1 MKILFITHDTT
12 RTGAPMVLLH
22 FLRWL
27 RKEQP
32 QVEVDVL
39 ALRGGNMEGAFEEN
53 CSNYYNYSL
62 ETKTNSLSIIERIL
76 KKFHLYKQK
85 NKKEVFISSLAN
97 NGYDVIYANTVVA
110 IPIGVSIS
118 KASRE
123 CELFAHIHELQV
135 VIKQLLPDFKKY
147 LPAID
152 SIIVPSEI
160 VKINLVNSWGASQEN
175 ITVVYECAE
184 ADTIKLIKKDAK
196 SKQKFVV
203 GASGM
208 VHWRKGYDLFLL
220 VASNIHLRYPDA
232 DILFQWIGKVPKNIS
247 HIIDEDLRKLNLQES
262 VSFIGEV
269 SNPNT
274 YFNDFDIF
282 LMTSRED
289 PFPLVCIEVGLLGKP
304 IISFEQAVGT
314 NEILKNG
321 GGRIVP
327 YLDVDSMAEQIMR
340 YYYNR
345 EFIETDGAFN
355 KKAFA
360 KFTPEEICPQ
370 LFHVIEKA

>member
-27 RKEQP
+27 KEHQP
-32 QVEVDVL
+32 QVDVDVL
-39 ALRGGNMEGAFEEN
+39 ALRGGNMEGEFQEN

-62 ETKTNSLSIIERIL
+62 ETKTNSLSIIQRIL
-76 KKFHLYKQK
+76 KKLYIYKQK
-85 NKKEVFISSLAN
+85 NTKDVFLSSLAK

-110 IPIGVSIS
+110 IPIGASIS
-118 KASRE
+118 KASRRSK
-123 CELFAHIHELQV
+123 LFAHIHELQV
-135 VIKQLLPDFKKY
+135 VIRQLLPDFKKF

-232 DILFQWIGKVPKNIS
+232 DILFQWVGKLPKNIS
-247 HIIDEDLRKLNLQES
+247 HIIDEDIRKLNLQES
-262 VSFIGEV
+262 VNFIGEV
-269 SNPNT
+269 SNPKT

-304 IISFEQAVGT
+304 IISFEQATGT
-314 NEILKNG
+314 NEVILKG
-321 GGRIVP
+321 GGFVVP
-327 YLDVDSMAEQIMR
+327 YLDIEAMANRVME
-340 YYYNR
+340 YYNSANLVEEHGAINIR
-345 EFIETDGAFN
+345 EFSN
-355 KKAFA
+355 
-360 KFTPEEICPQ
+360 FTPEEICPK
-370 LFHVIEKA
+370 LYAMLIN